1 MDRIHF
7 PTMVHFVKPIVD
19 YASGVKALPADFFEE
34 HPSYKLLFQDEELID
49 LAVTLMDLIPATD
62 DNLRYHSKTINQ
74 VTLAHLV
81 ERIIDVRGKMQ
92 PDSLFS
98 TGLSQVE
105 LKQVQ
110 FWNFE
115 CTIQDSYSSRPWS
128 YNYFDLILDTL
139 YKVAFISKIQ
149 LLACNLS
156 NDHEKIYLNLEW
168 RGPFKHIE
176 LLNIPGTNLK
186 FWYASSDSED
196 PALPLRMM
204 GYFLYLQVS
213 TVWGENKLSRGEIQQ
228 NGNLTASIQ
237 LSQAASSEPPSELPI
252 SETVAENISDFIV
265 RKFYPKHIEAS
276 EKLEVKLREELERRQ
291 RYIAQG
297 LLESKFVDQINRW
310 IDELTWFRNAYHKE
324 ISRGTDTTQAEN

>member
-1 MDRIHF
+1 
-7 PTMVHFVKPIVD
+7 MVHFVKPIAD
-19 YASGVKALPADFFEE
+19 YVSSVKMLLPELVKE
-34 HPSYKLLFQDEELID
+34 HPYFKLLFQDEELIV
-49 LAVTLMDLIPATD
+49 LVVALMDLIPATD

-81 ERIIDVRGKMQ
+81 ERIIDVREKMQ

-98 TGLSQVE
+98 TALSQVE

-115 CTIQDSYSSRPWS
+115 CTIQDSYASRPWS

-139 YKVAFISKIQ
+139 YKVAFIPEIQ
-149 LLACNLS
+149 LLDCNLS
-156 NDHEKIYLNLEW
+156 NDHEKIYLHLEW
-168 RGPFKHIE
+168 RGPFEHIE
-176 LLNIPGTNLK
+176 LLNIPGTDHK

-213 TVWGENKLSRGEIQQ
+213 TVWGENKLSPGEIQP

-237 LSQAASSEPPSELPI
+237 LSQAASSEPPSELPL
-252 SETVAENISDFIV
+252 SETVAENISEFIV
-265 RKFYPKHIEAS
+265 RQFYPKHIEAS

-291 RYIAQG
+291 QYIAQG

-310 IDELTWFRNAYHKE
+310 IDELIWFRNAYHEE
-324 ISRGTDTTQAEN
+324 ISRGTDTTQADN